1 MKRVA
6 VVADSIACLTPE
18 QIERYGVVVVP
29 ANFLYEGKLYRDGVD
44 VSPSEAYQMLER
56 SPNSFYAAP
65 ASPHEFLEAFRE
77 AGRRAQSILCLTISR
92 KVSTFYNVAQVAKE
106 RFQAESPGVAIEVLD
121 SQTLGAGEALIAL
134 AAAEIASNGA
144 GLEEVV
150 QLTTELRDRVGL
162 AAYLDTLRHAYRT
175 GRIPRIA
182 AQVGSLFHVRPLFS
196 VSEGAIHFRG
206 IVRTREQA
214 MTRLLEMV
222 RASVGHR
229 PIRAAVMHAAA
240 PEQAEKFRDQV
251 LSEFDCREIWIT
263 EFSPLMG
270 YSSGPGTLGIAFYPE
285 ES

>member
-1 MKRVA
+1 MNQVA
-6 VVADSIACLTPE
+6 IVTDSIACLTPE

-29 ANFLYEGKLYRDGVD
+29 ANFLYEGKRYRDGVD
-44 VSPSEAYQMLER
+44 ISPSEAYQMLER

-92 KVSTFYNVAQVAKE
+92 KLSTFYSVAQMAKE
-106 RFQAESPGVAIEVLD
+106 QFQAESPGVPIEVLD

-134 AAAEIASNGA
+134 AAAEIAESGA
-144 GLEEVV
+144 ELEEVV
-150 QLTTELRDRVGL
+150 QLATELRDRVGL

-175 GRIPRIA
+175 GRIPRLA
-182 AQVGSLFHVRPLFS
+182 AQVGSLLHVRPLFS
-196 VSEGAIHFRG
+196 VSEGTIHFRG

-214 MTRLLEMV
+214 MNRLLEMM
-222 RASVGHR
+222 RASVGNL
-229 PIRAAVMHAAA
+229 PIRAAIMHAAA
-240 PEQAEKFRDQV
+240 PEQAERFRDRV
-251 LSEFDCREIWIT
+251 ISEFNCRKIWIT

-270 YSSGPGTLGIAFYPE
+270 YSSGRGTLGIAFYPE